1 MTTLSPQI
9 ARPTNPG
16 GQSWRRFVALVKG
29 ETRIL
34 LRNGTAVF
42 TAVALPFLVGFAFFG
57 MSQDRGGLGPTLTM
71 VLVGT
76 SLMFVIY
83 YTMVTSLVARREQL
97 VLKRLLTGEASRWQ
111 ILIAPAVPLYALFA
125 LQSLIAIGGSVLV
138 GAQIVHG
145 WALVLAVV
153 GGATT
158 WTALA
163 VISAALTRTVEAAQ
177 LTTLP
182 LILISLLLSGF
193 SIPLA
198 WLPEAVQRIAHLLP
212 MTPVIDLITLAYAGT
227 GTDGR
232 LLSGGLDLASAGAVM
247 VLPLL
252 LWTVLALME
261 GIRRFRW
268 DARS

>member
-9 ARPTNPG
+9 ARPANPG
-16 GQSWRRFVALVKG
+16 GQAWRRFLALVKG
-29 ETRIL
+29 ETTIL

-42 TAVALPFLVGFAFFG
+42 TAVALPFVVGFAFFG
-57 MSQDRGGLGPTLTM
+57 MSQDRGGLGPVLPM

-97 VLKRLLTGEASRWQ
+97 VLKRLLTGEVPRWQ
-111 ILIAPAVPLYALFA
+111 ILLAPAVPLYALFA
-125 LQSLIAIGGSVLV
+125 IQSLVAIGGSLLV
-138 GAQIVHG
+138 GAQIVHW
-145 WALVLAVV
+145 WALLLAVV

-158 WTALA
+158 WTGLA
-163 VISAALTRTVEAAQ
+163 VISAALTRSVEAAQ

-182 LILISLLLSGF
+182 LMLVSLLLSGF

-198 WLPEAVQRIAHLLP
+198 WLPDAVQRVAHLLP
-212 MTPVIDLITLAYAGT
+212 MTPVIDLITLAYLGT

-232 LLSGGLDLASAGAVM
+232 VPAGGDLALAAGAM
-247 VLPLL
+247 VLPLVI
-252 LWTVLALME
+252 WTGATIVE